1 VASKLSLF
9 LAELKRRKVYHV
21 AGVYVVV
28 AFALWEGAD
37 IAFPRLGLPDWTVT
51 LVLVLTLLGLPVA
64 LILAWAY
71 EIKPEEPKETEPTPA
86 PVIETPEIERK
97 KSIVVLPF
105 DNMSPDPGDAYFS
118 DGLTEEIISDLSCC
132 GLLRVISR
140 SSAMVLKGTQ
150 KNVQTIGEELGVGFV
165 LEGSV
170 RKAGDQLRI
179 TAQLI
184 DAVSDEHLWTE
195 KYDGVLGDVFSIQ
208 ETVSRSIVEA
218 LELHLSPEEGIRLAD
233 RPIED
238 FQAYECYLR
247 ARYDIGRL
255 TKESLEQAIRT
266 LRQGL
271 ELFPDSPILTATLGN
286 AYCLSFGIGYQSD
299 ASYLDRAQELA
310 AKTLSLNPRSA
321 HGMKLLGL
329 LEQARGNLAEACRHM
344 MAAHDA
350 EPNDAEIMLWAA
362 FFLSSFAGRFEVA
375 DELYQSLGQLD
386 PLNPLLYHLW
396 GAHHLMKGD
405 PTEALRLARKA
416 REMNPDMPHSRLVS
430 GLSLAAVGKAT
441 EGMRELEPLEAVFE
455 PFWLAGYARFLRH
468 AIAGSPDEALAA
480 LDDQTRAYAWNDPEL
495 PFWVAGP
502 LSLIGRNDLALE
514 WVRRALDRG
523 CINYPYLSQT
533 GPFMEKLRG
542 DERFQEM
549 LEEVR
554 PNWES
559 FEV

>member
-1 VASKLSLF
+1 MASKTSTF

-21 AGVYVVV
+21 AVAYLALGVGVVFGIPDLFS
-28 AFALWEGAD
+28 AFDLPTSAARLVIILIAAGFPLALG
-37 IAFPRLGLPDWTVT
+37 
-51 LVLVLTLLGLPVA
+51 
-64 LILAWAY
+64 LAWAFEVRAEVTDQNAEAV
-71 EIKPEEPKETEPTPA
+71 EISA
-86 PVIETPEIERK
+86 ERAEGGTR

-105 DNMSPDPGDAYFS
+105 VNLSPDPGDAYFS

-150 KNVQTIGEELGVGFV
+150 KNVQTIGKELGVGFV

-218 LELHLSPEEGIRLAD
+218 LELQLSPEEEIRIAD

-310 AKTLSLNPRSA
+310 AKTLSLDPRSA

-329 LEQARGNLAEACRHM
+329 LEQARGSLAEACRHIK
-344 MAAHDA
+344 AAYDA

-362 FFLSSFAGRFEVA
+362 FFLSSFAGRFDVA
-375 DELYQSLGQLD
+375 DELFQRLGELD

-405 PTEALRLARKA
+405 PVEALRLARKA
-416 REMNPDMPHSRLVS
+416 RQMNPDMPHSRLVS

-441 EGMRELEPLEAVFE
+441 EGIRELKALEGIPE
-455 PFWLAGYARFLRH
+455 PFWVAGYARFLRY

-480 LDDQTRAYAWNDPEL
+480 LDDQTRAYAWDDPEL
-495 PFWVAGP
+495 PFWIAGP
-502 LSLIGRNDLALE
+502 LSLIGRDDLALE
-514 WVRRALDRG
+514 WVQRALDRG
-523 CINYPYLSQT
+523 CINYPYLAET
-533 GPFMEKLRG
+533 GPFFDSLRE
-542 DERFQEM
+542 DNRFQK
-549 LEEVR
+549 LLAALK
-554 PNWES
+554 PTWES
-559 FEV
+559 FEL